1 METRIRE
8 RFQKKKK
15 KTTEGKAKLSKL
27 DTNPPKFKALVL
39 QKQQMCKNHI
49 ATRY

>member
-8 RFQKKKK
+8 RFQKK